1 MYVCLCI
8 SRQHPGAVR
17 SVLFSPSGYRLYT
30 SYSAGTL
37 AMFDSEQQSC
47 PLLRLLGNAVVR
59 GEEFGPQ
66 ALAIS
71 EDGQRLAY
79 VGPLQCT
86 VTVLDALSL
95 NEARLFFHIQ
105 TFSASSLACHMRHNI
120 CFFSSDNLTR
130 RFCDWTSLRWP
141 LPLAPPTL

>member
-95 NEARLFFHIQ
+95 NEARLFFIHNLFQLLVWHGIGII
-105 TFSASSLACHMRHNI
+105 TFVFSHLIILPAGSAIGHH
-120 CFFSSDNLTR
+120 SDGP
-130 RFCDWTSLRWP
+130 SP
-141 LPLAPPTL
+141 